1 MWAFVGDPPK
11 GRWKHDGLRKVFLG
25 ELREGMEQEDIKP
38 YSLREINKEIR
49 VIYSLRRR
57 ADYSCEDVE
66 EADAEDALNFSTW
79 LLELLGGDVRD
90 EI

>member
-1 MWAFVGDPPK
+1 M
-11 GRWKHDGLRKVFLG
+11 G